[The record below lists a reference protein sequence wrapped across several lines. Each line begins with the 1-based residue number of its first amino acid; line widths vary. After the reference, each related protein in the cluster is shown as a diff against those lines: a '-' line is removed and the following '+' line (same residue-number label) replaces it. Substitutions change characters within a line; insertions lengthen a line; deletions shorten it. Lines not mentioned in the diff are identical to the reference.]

1 LSEEWKDSIIVPIN
15 KKGDETDCSH
25 YRVISLFPT
34 TYKIISNILI
44 SRLTPYAEEV
54 IGDYQCGFRRYR
66 STNDHIICIRQIL
79 EKKMGKNE
87 AVHQLLIEFKKAFD
101 SVRWEASYNI
111 VIESDIP
118 VKLVRVI
125 KLSD

>member
-1 LSEEWKDSIIVPIN
+1 
-15 KKGDETDCSH
+15 
-25 YRVISLFPT
+25 
-34 TYKIISNILI
+34 
-44 SRLTPYAEEV
+44 
-54 IGDYQCGFRRYR
+54 
-66 STNDHIICIRQIL
+66 
-79 EKKMGKNE
+79 MGKNE